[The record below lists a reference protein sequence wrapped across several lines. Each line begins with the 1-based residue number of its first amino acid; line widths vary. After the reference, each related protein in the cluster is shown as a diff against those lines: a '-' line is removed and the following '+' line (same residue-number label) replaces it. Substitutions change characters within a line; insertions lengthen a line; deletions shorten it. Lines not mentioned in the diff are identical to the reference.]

1 MKPSEALEPR
11 RRCADTTRTPGE
23 AARATAFRSDAGM
36 NRALPIGTADS
47 AQAGVAGDANAFVR
61 FVAGGGLHWLLVLFA
76 GLALFATPLQMM
88 RLVEVF
94 SEPVRMGISAI
105 FAIGTGGFALLF
117 HRQFPNALG
126 GLFVALSSVRVW
138 QVVVLGLVLRVGW
151 IALFPAQ
158 AGSDG
163 ASYLGL
169 AERLAEGGAY
179 ETGGTK
185 AYWPAGYPLFLVPWV
200 AIFDDPRTAYLASNL
215 VLFVVGAFGVAALAR
230 FLAGDRAG
238 SFAALLFAVWP
249 NLVFLA
255 GTPEKEV
262 LVLALLPW
270 ATFWM
275 LAALNRSGRGLSVF
289 RAGALLGACTLV
301 QPSLQFLPFV
311 AAILLVG
318 SARQKRIGFAQALL
332 VVLGAALV
340 VAPWTYRNYMVFDTA
355 VLVATNGGSNLYR
368 ANNSLATGG
377 YTPRGEVDLS
387 GLDELAQDKEGRR
400 LAVEWIK
407 ANPGP
412 FVDLLVEKQIRFMGD
427 DAVGAYSTF
436 KVGGGVA
443 SDALYAALK
452 ASANAWWMLVWLLV
466 GLFAWL
472 RLGEKQSPNPLWLTP
487 TWIWLYLFAIHS
499 VFESAGK
506 YHVPVLWVLCVLAA
520 VLMAGGARQ
529 EKLA

>member
-1 MKPSEALEPR
+1 
-11 RRCADTTRTPGE
+11 
-23 AARATAFRSDAGM
+23 M
-36 NRALPIGTADS
+36 NRSLSLGLSDRT
-47 AQAGVAGDANAFVR
+47 QAGVAGDANVFVR
-61 FVAGGGLHWLLVLFA
+61 FVAGAWLHWLLVFFA
-76 GLALFATPLQMM
+76 ALALFATPLQMM

-94 SEPVRMGISAI
+94 SEPVRVGISVI
-105 FAIGTGGFALLF
+105 FVIGAGGFALLF
-117 HRQFPNALG
+117 HRLFPNALG
-126 GLFVALSSVRVW
+126 RLFVALSGARVW
-138 QVVVLGLVLRVGW
+138 QVVVLGLILRVGW

-163 ASYLGL
+163 AVYLGL
-169 AERLAEGGAY
+169 AERLAQGGAY
-179 ETGGTK
+179 EVAGTK
-185 AYWPAGYPLFLVPWV
+185 AYWPVGYPLFLVPWV

-230 FLAGDRAG
+230 FLAGERAG
-238 SFAALLFAVWP
+238 NFAALLFAIWP

-275 LAALNRSGRGLSVF
+275 LAALNRSGCGLSVF
-289 RAGALLGACTLV
+289 RAGLLLGACTLV

-318 SARQKRIGFAQALL
+318 SAQQKRVGFAQALL

-340 VAPWTYRNYMVFDTA
+340 VAPWTYRNYLVFDTPI
-355 VLVATNGGSNLYR
+355 LVATNGGDNLYR

-377 YTPRGEVDLS
+377 WTQRGEVDL
-387 GLDELAQDKEGRR
+387 GNLDEVAQDKEGRR

-407 ANPGP
+407 SNPGR
-412 FVDLLVEKQIRFMGD
+412 FLDLLVEKQIRFMGD

-452 ASANAWWMLVWLLV
+452 AFSNAWWMLVWLLV

-472 RLGEKQSPNPLWLTP
+472 RRGEKQYANPLWLTP

-506 YHVPVLWVLCVLAA
+506 YHVPVLWVLCVLAG
-520 VLMAGGARQ
+520 VLMAGRARQ

>member
-1 MKPSEALEPR
+1 
-11 RRCADTTRTPGE
+11 
-23 AARATAFRSDAGM
+23 M
-36 NRALPIGTADS
+36 NRSLSTVPSDRT
-47 AQAGVAGDANAFVR
+47 QVGVAGDANVFVR
-61 FVAGGGLHWLLVLFA
+61 FVAGAWLHWLLVFFA
-76 GLALFATPLQMM
+76 AMALFTTPLQMM

-94 SEPVRMGISAI
+94 SEPVRVGIAAI
-105 FAIGTGGFALLF
+105 FVIGAGGFALLF
-117 HRQFPNALG
+117 NRRFPCALSR
-126 GLFVALSSVRVW
+126 LFAALSSVRVW

-151 IALFPAQ
+151 IALFPTQ

-163 ASYLGL
+163 AVYLGL
-169 AERLAEGGAY
+169 AERVAQGGAY
-179 ETGGTK
+179 EWAGTK

-200 AIFDDPRTAYLASNL
+200 AIFDDPRTAYLVSNL

-230 FLAGDRAG
+230 LLGGERAG
-238 SFAALLFAVWP
+238 NFAALLFAIWP

-289 RAGALLGACTLV
+289 QAGLLLGACTLV

-318 SARQKRIGFAQALL
+318 SARQIRIGFAQALM

-340 VAPWTYRNYMVFDTA
+340 VAPWTYRNYLVFDTP

-377 YTPRGEVDLS
+377 YTPRGEVDLD
-387 GLDELAQDKEGRR
+387 GLDELAQDKEGRH
-400 LAVEWIK
+400 LAVAWIK
-407 ANPGP
+407 ANPGR

-427 DAVGAYSTF
+427 DAVGVYSTF

-443 SDALYAALK
+443 SDTLYAALK
-452 ASANAWWMLVWLLV
+452 ASANTWWMLIWLLV

-472 RLGEKQSPNPLWLTP
+472 RRGEKLSANPLWLTP

-506 YHVPVLWVLCVLAA
+506 YHVPVLWVLCVLTG
-520 VLMAGGARQ
+520 VLMAGRPRQ

>member
-1 MKPSEALEPR
+1 
-11 RRCADTTRTPGE
+11 
-23 AARATAFRSDAGM
+23 M
-36 NRALPIGTADS
+36 NRSLSIAPSDRNDA
-47 AQAGVAGDANAFVR
+47 AVVGDANLFMR
-61 FVAGGGLHWLLVLFA
+61 FVVGGWLHWLLVFFA
-76 GLALFATPLQMM
+76 ALALFATPLQMM
-88 RLVEVF
+88 RLIEVF
-94 SEPVRMGISAI
+94 SEPVRVGISAI
-105 FAIGTGGFALLF
+105 FAIGAGGFALFF
-117 HRQFPNALG
+117 HRRFPNALG
-126 GLFVALSSVRVW
+126 RLFAVLSSVHVW
-138 QVVVLGLVLRVGW
+138 HVVVLGLVLRLGW

-163 ASYLGL
+163 AVYLGL
-169 AERLAEGGAY
+169 AERLAQGGAY
-179 ETGGTK
+179 EVVGTK

-200 AIFDDPRTAYLASNL
+200 AIFDDSRIAYLASNL
-215 VLFVVGAFGVAALAR
+215 VLFVVGALGVATLAR

-238 SFAALLFAVWP
+238 NFAALLFAIWP

-275 LAALNRSGRGLSVF
+275 LAALNRSGRGLSVL
-289 RAGALLGACTLV
+289 RTGLLLGACTLV

-318 SARQKRIGFAQALL
+318 SARQMRIGFSQALL
-332 VVLGAALV
+332 VILGAALV
-340 VAPWTYRNYMVFDTA
+340 VAPWTYRNYLVLGA
-355 VLVATNGGSNLYR
+355 PILVATNGGDNLYR
-368 ANNSLATGG
+368 ANNPLATGG
-377 YTPRGEVDLS
+377 WTPYGAVDLGS
-387 GLDELAQDKEGRR
+387 LDEVAQDKKGRR

-407 ANPGP
+407 ANPGR
-412 FVDLLVEKQIRFMGD
+412 FLELLVEKQVRFMGD

-443 SDALYAALK
+443 SEALYAALK
-452 ASANAWWMLVWLLV
+452 ALANAWWMLIWLLV

-472 RLGEKQSPNPLWLTP
+472 RRGEKKSANPLWLTP

-506 YHVPVLWVLCVLAA
+506 YHVPVLWVLCVLAG
-520 VLMAGGARQ
+520 VLMAGRARQ

>member
-1 MKPSEALEPR
+1 
-11 RRCADTTRTPGE
+11 
-23 AARATAFRSDAGM
+23 M
-36 NRALPIGTADS
+36 NRALSIGTADRPQS
-47 AQAGVAGDANAFVR
+47 GDANAFVR
-61 FVAGGGLHWLLVLFA
+61 FVSGGWLHWLLVFFA
-76 GLALFATPLQMM
+76 ALALFATPLQMM

-94 SEPVRMGISAI
+94 SEPVRVGISAI
-105 FAIGTGGFALLF
+105 FAIGAGGFALLF
-117 HRQFPNALG
+117 HRRFPNALA
-126 GLFVALSSVRVW
+126 GLFVALSRVRVW
-138 QVVVLGLVLRVGW
+138 QVVVLGLVLRMGW

-179 ETGGTK
+179 EAGGTK

-289 RAGALLGACTLV
+289 RAGVLLGACTLV

-311 AAILLVG
+311 AAVLLVG

-452 ASANAWWMLVWLLV
+452 VSANAWWMLVWLLV

-506 YHVPVLWVLCVLAA
+506 YHVPVLWVLCVLAG
-520 VLMAGGARQ
+520 VLMTGGARQ